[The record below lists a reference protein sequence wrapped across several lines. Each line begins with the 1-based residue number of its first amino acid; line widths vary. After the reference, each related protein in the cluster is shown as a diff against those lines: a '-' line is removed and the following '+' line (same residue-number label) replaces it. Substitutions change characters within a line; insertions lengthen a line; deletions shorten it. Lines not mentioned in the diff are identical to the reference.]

1 MKKEKPDIDKILNSL
16 EGIERAEPR
25 PFFFTRLEARMQK
38 ENNVW
43 STITG
48 FLARPAMAFSVIVIV
63 LIINAV
69 ALLGSFNSQQ
79 TVADT
84 EMLELPSID
93 EYSQISGNIA
103 NFENFAP

>member
-1 MKKEKPDIDKILNSL
+1 MKKDNPNIEKILHSL

-25 PFFFTRLEARMQK
+25 PFFFTRLEARMQR

-43 STITG
+43 ATITG

-63 LIINAV
+63 LIINAI
-69 ALLGSFNSQQ
+69 ALINTFDSPQS
-79 TVADT
+79 VADT
-84 EMLELPSID
+84 DFQELPTIE
-93 EYSQISGNIA
+93 EYSQISSNIV